1 MESVSKTVE
10 AADISSGESD
20 DLNGAVHQLQI
31 DQSDQSAVAY
41 TDTERLTYWQQEIN
55 QNVKGSYYLVGRA
68 LYQVLYVEKLL
79 NSRAFVPWVKKT
91 FGLTRS
97 TAYEY
102 VRAYR
107 VVELLQ
113 TVDPTLPVPSTLS
126 HFRVFN
132 KCKLEA
138 DEVVGIWRR
147 VLESIPAGCQRLTA
161 KVVIASRKEA
171 VGSEDSN
178 RRPSSS
184 CSDDN
189 SQVSPDS
196 VTSDASIDSPVAKRK
211 KSIKGDTHESL
222 YEEVTPDSVPQYV
235 TTDML
240 TAMVKEC
247 QNPTFCLL
255 HNSPIGLDDG
265 DWPEIVYVN
274 LVALFP
280 NDIGFKDQSAFM
292 EKALRRFEAGLMKRG
307 IFIVQLAF
315 YSPSFIR
322 LLGYPHCY
330 LKPLAVPDNECDCE
344 GSEATEVPGSTGV
357 VLKQCAAIYIGKYA
371 ERFVQVFSRF
381 GVVPGVNSWSL

>member
-1 MESVSKTVE
+1 MESGSQTFE
-10 AADISSGESD
+10 GADSSSGESD
-20 DLNGAVHQLQI
+20 DLNSNRQVPQLQI
-31 DQSDQSAVAY
+31 HRPDQAAVTCAA
-41 TDTERLTYWQQEIN
+41 TERLTYWQQEIN

-138 DEVVGIWRR
+138 DEVVGVWRR

-171 VGSEDSN
+171 VTSEESS

-184 CSDDN
+184 CSEDY
-189 SQVSPDS
+189 SQVSTDS
-196 VTSDASIDSPVAKRK
+196 ATSDASIDSPVAKRK
-211 KSIKGDTHESL
+211 KIASSGDTREPL
-222 YEEVTPDSVPQYV
+222 YESVTPDSVPQYV
-235 TTDML
+235 TMDML

-247 QNPTFCLL
+247 QKSTFCRT
-255 HNSPIGLDDG
+255 GFDDAE
-265 DWPEIVYVN
+265 WPEILYVN

-280 NDIGFKDQSAFM
+280 NDIGFRDQAAFM
-292 EKALRRFEAGLMKRG
+292 EKALQRFEAGLMKRG

-330 LKPLAVPDNECDCE
+330 LKPLAVPDTDC
-344 GSEATEVPGSTGV
+344 GGNEATAQVPTSTGV

-371 ERFVQVFSRF
+371 EKFVQVFSRF
-381 GVVPGVNSWSL
+381 GVVPGVNSWAL